1 MSKFHIVSPDLP
13 AGDPDTDERAGLAG
27 LDVIY
32 DVVPQSQ
39 FAAAIR
45 DADAVYPKSLR
56 MTAEMIATLT
66 RCKVITGTGVGV
78 DHIDVAAATA
88 RNIPVTN
95 VPHVFIEEVAEHAM
109 ALLLAAHR
117 RVIEQDRLVR
127 DGKWSDGRPVM
138 LRIPRLLGKTLG
150 FIGFGRIPRAVAA
163 RARGFGLHL
172 IAFDPFIEELVMPA
186 HGVAPATLD
195 EVLSTS
201 DIVSLHLPGSAGAA
215 ARLGAAHFARMKPGA
230 IFINTGRGS
239 MVDEPAL
246 IAALQ
251 SGHLAHAGLDVL
263 ETEPPGHNNPLLSM
277 PNVTLSGHTASASAR
292 SDAARRDHVGREL
305 ALVAQ
310 GRWPT
315 SCVNPSVLEASA
327 LRRWQPFSMTR
338 GPNS

>member
-1 MSKFHIVSPDLP
+1 MSKFRIVTP
-13 AGDPDTDERAGLAG
+13 AHPSGDTDADERAALAG
-27 LDVIY
+27 LDIHY
-32 DVVPQSQ
+32 DAVPEHQ

-45 DADAVYPKSLR
+45 DADAIYPKSIRL
-56 MTAEMIATLT
+56 TAAMIATLT
-66 RCKVITGTGVGV
+66 RCQVITGNGVGV
-78 DHIDVAAATA
+78 DNIDVPAATA
-88 RNIPVTN
+88 RGIPVTN

-127 DGKWSDGRPVM
+127 DGQWSSGRPAM
-138 LRIPRLLGKTLG
+138 LRIPRLLGQTLG

-163 RARGFGLHL
+163 RARSFGLHL
-172 IAFDPFIEELVMPA
+172 IAHDPFIEELVMPA
-186 HGVAPATLD
+186 HGVVPATLD
-195 EVLSTS
+195 DVLTTS
-201 DIVSLHLPGSAGAA
+201 DIVSLHLPSSAGPA
-215 ARLGAAHFARMKPGA
+215 ARLGEAHFARMKPGA

-246 IAALQ
+246 IRALQ

-277 PNVTLSGHTASASAR
+277 QNVTLSGHTASASAR
-292 SDAARRDHVGREL
+292 SDSARRGHVGREL

-315 SCVNPSVLEASA
+315 SAVNPNVLEASP